1 MAETEG
7 TGLMED
13 ASRSGHLGRALG
25 RALNE
30 EKCREEHSS
39 WKGQC
44 KGPEV
49 EAGLRNSKKAGQPE
63 VK

>member
-7 TGLMED
+7 SGLMED
-13 ASRSGHLGRALG
+13 AILDHLGRALG

-44 KGPEV
+44 KGPVV